1 MSEAPALAYD
11 PALPQRDLLLDPRRV
26 VPRLEAALSRTGRV
40 PIAACE
46 VVRVKYRVGE
56 SLRVRYRI
64 ETEDGEQALTLRA
77 FANGGSEEA
86 FRRSGGGV
94 RPTGL
99 LRPLAHLPELGSVVW
114 VFPNDRKLDLDLV
127 EPRSPA
133 LAAMLGC
140 APHRCRLVAYAP
152 EKAATVRCED
162 AEGRPLAFVKIYRE
176 GDHLRPLHVHAS
188 LSGALAPGER
198 NLELPH
204 VIGSSS
210 NAVAL
215 APLDGP
221 ALEALRGRGRAA
233 AYERLGAAVARLHS
247 LPAPDDERF
256 ERLEP
261 DRLRPAADVI
271 ARARPDVGAAAQRL
285 VDQLEHAHEVSDEPR
300 VCLHGDLHPK
310 NALLRVDRIA
320 LIDLDQVAT
329 GHAAADLGGLLA
341 GLRYDS
347 LTGEIGAAGEG
358 QLCQGVLA
366 GYASVRPLPP
376 ATAID
381 WHTASALLVERALR
395 AVNRIRPPGLRHL
408 HEILDDAAER
418 VRW

>member
-1 MSEAPALAYD
+1 MSEAQALVYD
-11 PALPQRDLLLDPRRV
+11 PALPQRDLLLDPHQV
-26 VPRLEAALSRTGRV
+26 VPSLEAALSRTGRLT
-40 PIAACE
+40 IAACE

-77 FANGGSEEA
+77 FPNGGSEEA
-86 FRRSGGGV
+86 FRRSGGDV
-94 RPTGL
+94 RSTGL
-99 LRPLAHLPELGSVVW
+99 LRPLAHLPQLGSVVW
-114 VFPNDRKLDLDLV
+114 VFPNDRRLDLDLV

-140 APHRCRLVAYAP
+140 VPHRCRLVAYAP
-152 EKAATVRCED
+152 EKTATVRCED
-162 AEGRPLAFVKIYRE
+162 ASGRPLAFVKVYRE
-176 GDHLRPLHVHAS
+176 GDHLRSLHVHVS
-188 LSGALAPGER
+188 LSRALAPGGMH
-198 NLELPH
+198 LELPQ

-215 APLDGP
+215 APLDGA

-247 LPAPDDERF
+247 LPAPDDQRF

-261 DRLRPAADVI
+261 DRLSPAAEVI

-285 VDQLEHAHEVSDEPR
+285 VDRLQHAHELSDEPR

-310 NALLRVDRIA
+310 NALRRGDRIA
-320 LIDLDQVAT
+320 LIDLDQVST
-329 GHAAADLGGLLA
+329 GHAAADLGGMLA
-341 GLRYDS
+341 GLRYDR
-347 LTGEIGAAGEG
+347 LTGAIGAAAER

-376 ATAID
+376 ATVID

-395 AVNRIRPPGLRHL
+395 AVNRIRPHGLRHL
-408 HEILDDAAER
+408 HEILDDATEL
-418 VRW
+418 VR